1 MAQLIQRGREILRI
15 NTQKNKEEKDGNYLH
30 EMFGDNLFYH
40 PYHLM
45 GQGKNHPKSQFLLNT
60 FCQNTTSPKY

>member
-30 EMFGDNLFYH
+30 EMFEDNLFYH
-40 PYHLM
+40 PYYLM
-45 GQGKNHPKSQFLLNT
+45 GQGKNCPKSQFLLNA